1 MRNELLGRRN
11 SFDAGEMV
19 VMLVKKFAVGRDPRA
34 WLCPQ
39 RRLTASDTASVETRE
54 ATTEESARFMEGGL
68 DQTLYF
74 VHYEKLQT
82 SGPFLCNIIGIVHN
96 LGEAFTAQDGTS
108 MLAFELVSSQNEMV
122 ECMAYG
128 WNADS
133 SNLVEG
139 HKVAIQ
145 TVQSRPGRNGE
156 NGRLW
161 VFGESVIVVL
171 EENCLLSNTRLSQIT
186 LVCGAA

>member
-1 MRNELLGRRN
+1 
-11 SFDAGEMV
+11 
-19 VMLVKKFAVGRDPRA
+19 
-34 WLCPQ
+34 
-39 RRLTASDTASVETRE
+39 
-54 ATTEESARFMEGGL
+54 
-68 DQTLYF
+68 
-74 VHYEKLQT
+74 
-82 SGPFLCNIIGIVHN
+82 
-96 LGEAFTAQDGTS
+96 
-108 MLAFELVSSQNEMV
+108 MLAFELVSSQNEIV

-161 VFGESVIVVL
+161 VFDDSVIVVL
-171 EENCLLSNTRLSQIT
+171 EENCLLPDNRLSQIS
-186 LVCGAA
+186 LVFGAA

>member
-1 MRNELLGRRN
+1 
-11 SFDAGEMV
+11 
-19 VMLVKKFAVGRDPRA
+19 
-34 WLCPQ
+34 
-39 RRLTASDTASVETRE
+39 
-54 ATTEESARFMEGGL
+54 
-68 DQTLYF
+68 
-74 VHYEKLQT
+74 
-82 SGPFLCNIIGIVHN
+82 
-96 LGEAFTAQDGTS
+96 

-156 NGRLW
+156 DGRLW
-161 VFGESVIVVL
+161 IYDDSVIVVL
-171 EENCLLSNTRLSQIT
+171 EENCQLSSTKLSPVT
-186 LVCGAA
+186 LVHGAA